1 MTPKPA
7 LTAQP
12 VDHPQL
18 EAINDRIAELV
29 AEALFNR
36 LVKNVLATKVNQSKI
51 LLDGRETGQ
60 PHDR

>member
-29 AEALFNR
+29 AEALFNY
-36 LVKNVLATKVNQSKI
+36 LLKHGLMPSPSESKEPQR
-51 LLDGRETGQ
+51 DE
-60 PHDR
+60 PH